1 MDTINAFAFV
11 QGKTSVDWFFDFKL
25 HLVVNDFGEL
35 LNITV
40 TSGNT
45 DSSLKLSAYPE
56 LRLFT
61 IAWFVGGS
69 GNLRVITAAAKTK
82 AVDIHK
88 HPTKP

>member
-1 MDTINAFAFV
+1 MAAILSYFSELQMVCGMDAINAFAFV

-61 IAWFVGGS
+61 IA
-69 GNLRVITAAAKTK
+69 
-82 AVDIHK
+82 
-88 HPTKP
+88 